1 MEEKFTKSQDKKLV
15 SFTLDIDWAPDF
27 VLDYCLQLFAD
38 LDIKALFFV
47 THDTEMLKEI
57 TQQGH
62 RLGIHPNFQANSTQG
77 ANISE
82 IMDYCLSLVPEG
94 KIMRTHS
101 LVSST
106 PLLAEITQN
115 FPQITTDVSTLMH
128 RSTNAFKCEWT
139 FGESKLDRIVYNWED
154 DAEFKYQRYSNV
166 NDLFFGSLTIYD
178 FHPIH
183 IFLNSSNGSEYKQW
197 KKVKQ
202 SNPLGEEAHALRLRN
217 KGSGVET
224 FLRNVMKHQPNQI
237 FVDAI

>member
-1 MEEKFTKSQDKKLV
+1 MIVFTS
-15 SFTLDIDWAPDF
+15 DIDWAPEE
-27 VLDYCLQLFAD
+27 VILDTVKIFEKFNIKCTFFCTHKSKILDECNRDLF
-38 LDIKALFFV
+38 
-47 THDTEMLKEI
+47 E
-57 TQQGH
+57 
-62 RLGIHPNFQANSTQG
+62 LGIHPNFQANSTQG

-82 IMDYCLSLVPEG
+82 IMDYCLSLVPES

-106 PLLAEITQN
+106 PLLAEITRN

-166 NDLFFGSLTIYD
+166 NDLFFGNLTIYD

-183 IFLNSSNGSEYKQW
+183 IFLNSSNGSEYKKW
-197 KKVKQ
+197 KKIKL

-224 FLRNVMKHQPNQI
+224 FLRNVMEHQPNQI